1 MFTYDTPFSAMPA
14 GYRESWIKWANS
26 HDWGGFS
33 YALLRVG
40 MVVRSPDGVEIYIQ
54 PGDDE
59 TAMREQIDALDE
71 VSEDVT
77 DAKRGTIAG
86 MMLWDYFSA

>member
-1 MFTYDTPFSAMPA
+1 
-14 GYRESWIKWANS
+14 
-26 HDWGGFS
+26 
-33 YALLRVG
+33 
-40 MVVRSPDGVEIYIQ
+40 
-54 PGDDE
+54 
-59 TAMREQIDALDE
+59 MREQIDALDE